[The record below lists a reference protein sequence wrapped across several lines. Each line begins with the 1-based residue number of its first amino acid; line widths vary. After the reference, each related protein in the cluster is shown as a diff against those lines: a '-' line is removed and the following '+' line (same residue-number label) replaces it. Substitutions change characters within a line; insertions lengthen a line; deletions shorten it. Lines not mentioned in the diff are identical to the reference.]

1 MGEVTFSVGHVAN
14 RSGVKVSTL
23 HFYESK
29 GLIHSLRNSGNQ
41 RRYRKDVMRR
51 VSVIK
56 AAQKM
61 GVSLEE
67 IRVALDALPDNR
79 TPDARDWAA
88 LAESWNTMLNQ
99 RIDYLTRLRDS
110 ITSCIG
116 CGCLSLEVCP
126 IYNEDDH
133 LAACGD
139 GPVILDQKHK
149 PKEDGSA
156 QG

>member
-1 MGEVTFSVGHVAN
+1 MGEVTFSVGQVAK

-29 GLIHSLRNSGNQ
+29 GLINSLRNSGNQ

-67 IRVALDALPDNR
+67 IRVALNTLPDNR
-79 TPDARDWAA
+79 TPDAKDWAD
-88 LAESWNTMLNQ
+88 LAERWNTLLNQ

-110 ITSCIG
+110 ISSCIG

-133 LAACGD
+133 LSDCGD

-149 PKEDGSA
+149 DS

>member
-99 RIDYLTRLRDS
+99 RIDYLTRLRTHQPVCHQS
-110 ITSCIG
+110 RCHSG
-116 CGCLSLEVCP
+116 VLSGGISTLESP
-126 IYNEDDH
+126 W
-133 LAACGD
+133 
-139 GPVILDQKHK
+139 PR
-149 PKEDGSA
+149 
-156 QG
+156 